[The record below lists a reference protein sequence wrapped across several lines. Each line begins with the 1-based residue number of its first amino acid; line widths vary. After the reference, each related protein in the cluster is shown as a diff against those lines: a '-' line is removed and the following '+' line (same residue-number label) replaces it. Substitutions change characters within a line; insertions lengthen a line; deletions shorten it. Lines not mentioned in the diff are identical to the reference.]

1 MLFKARLMSWRA
13 QVNAKT
19 NRAAHNRRAGSG
31 CASGYRMNKSR
42 NNNNASRSVLALNIQ
57 LARTVFGLT
66 QDELAQRCGLKRSY
80 IGALERSEINL
91 GLDNVDRIA
100 AGLGIEPHVLLLNP
114 DLAQPILRATRRPSP

>member
-1 MLFKARLMSWRA
+1 MVGPPERKVSLE
-13 QVNAKT
+13 
-19 NRAAHNRRAGSG
+19 
-31 CASGYRMNKSR
+31 MNKER
-42 NNNNASRSVLALNIQ
+42 VIKIGSRSTLAMNIQ

-114 DLAQPILRATRRPSP
+114 DLAQPILRATRRPTP

>member
-1 MLFKARLMSWRA
+1 MLAMIKQRTTVAD
-13 QVNAKT
+13 
-19 NRAAHNRRAGSG
+19 G
-31 CASGYRMNKSR
+31 
-42 NNNNASRSVLALNIQ
+42 SRSTLAMNLQ

-114 DLAQPILRATRRPSP
+114 DLAQPILRATRRPAP

>member
-1 MLFKARLMSWRA
+1 MNSQRVTS
-13 QVNAKT
+13 
-19 NRAAHNRRAGSG
+19 GS
-31 CASGYRMNKSR
+31 
-42 NNNNASRSVLALNIQ
+42 SRSTLAMNLQ

-114 DLAQPILRATRRPSP
+114 DLAQPILRATRRPPAP

>member
-1 MLFKARLMSWRA
+1 MDSSGGS
-13 QVNAKT
+13 V
-19 NRAAHNRRAGSG
+19 AGG
-31 CASGYRMNKSR
+31 RDVTAS
-42 NNNNASRSVLALNIQ
+42 SRSTLALNIQ

-114 DLAQPILRATRRPSP
+114 DLAQPILRASRRPVAVAA

>member
-1 MLFKARLMSWRA
+1 
-13 QVNAKT
+13 
-19 NRAAHNRRAGSG
+19 
-31 CASGYRMNKSR
+31 MNKQSVTIGNGSR
-42 NNNNASRSVLALNIQ
+42 GTLAMNIQ
-57 LARTVFGLT
+57 LARTVFGIT

-114 DLAQPILRATRRPSP
+114 DLAQPILRANRK

>member
-1 MLFKARLMSWRA
+1 M
-13 QVNAKT
+13 
-19 NRAAHNRRAGSG
+19 NRQRVTVISG
-31 CASGYRMNKSR
+31 
-42 NNNNASRSVLALNIQ
+42 SRSTLAMNIQ

-114 DLAQPILRATRRPSP
+114 DLAQPILRATRRPGS

>member
-1 MLFKARLMSWRA
+1 
-13 QVNAKT
+13 
-19 NRAAHNRRAGSG
+19 
-31 CASGYRMNKSR
+31 MNKQRVINGNGSR
-42 NNNNASRSVLALNIQ
+42 GTLAMNIQ
-57 LARTVFGLT
+57 LARTVIGLT

-114 DLAQPILRATRRPSP
+114 DLAQPILRATRRPGA

>member
-1 MLFKARLMSWRA
+1 MTKQRVTLP
-13 QVNAKT
+13 N
-19 NRAAHNRRAGSG
+19 GSRG
-31 CASGYRMNKSR
+31 I
-42 NNNNASRSVLALNIQ
+42 LAMNIQ
-57 LARTVFGLT
+57 LARTVFRLT

-114 DLAQPILRATRRPSP
+114 DLAQPILRATRQPGP